1 MTGEKKILTGL
12 VITTIVIL
20 MLRKKIATAL
30 NNTPFSFISDKL
42 FNLISN
48 LEGKYQSVPSWDY
61 MQYSVGYGSGYNW
74 DAKRPVIKTDVIDLT
89 TAKRWLLLE
98 AQDKYD
104 FVMSKIRVPVT
115 DNQLLALS
123 SFTYNVGENAF
134 AGSTLLKLLNN
145 GTNKDT
151 VSKQFDLWINAGG
164 KPNPGLINRRNA
176 EKKLFNT

>member
-1 MTGEKKILTGL
+1 MTRNKKVLTGII
-12 VITTIVIL
+12 ITTIVLI

-30 NNTPFSFISDKL
+30 NITPFGAISDKL
-42 FNLISN
+42 FNIISN
-48 LEGKYQSVPSWDY
+48 YEGFIAIPIWDY

-74 DAKRPVIKTDVIDLT
+74 DAKRPVNKTDIIDKA

-104 FVMSKIRVPVT
+104 FVMSKVRVPVT

-123 SFTYNVGENAF
+123 SFTYNVGESAF

-145 GTNKDT
+145 GTNKD
-151 VSKQFDLWINAGG
+151 VIAKQFDLWVNAGG
-164 KPNPGLINRRNA
+164 SVNKGLVGRRKA
-176 EKKLFNT
+176 EKQLFLS